1 LPIAVCASS
10 GVISEH
16 GALVPLD
23 AVVIWPAGTAEAPE
37 FELEELV
44 LEHPAHQASR
54 ARLNHSKNPE

>member
-1 LPIAVCASS
+1 
-10 GVISEH
+10 VISEQ

-23 AVVIWPAGTAEAPE
+23 AVVIWPAVWPAGAAEAPE

-54 ARLNHSKNPE
+54 ARLNHSKNRE